1 MKVARTWASATKVD
15 RLMTRKMAS
24 KQRTPTNSREAV
36 EDQDTMTEKI
46 KAVITISLI
55 RKISKADQVLKATTT
70 RMMVVA
76 EGSIRTVAMVVIT
89 RAIKGIK
96 VASSKAEA
104 TTRTTTMKSVMLDS
118 KVDFSRKIHIIS
130 ETVATMVTLIR
141 TKIKDM
147 TTGSSITKEV
157 VTKSN
162 IEEVV
167 ATIKI
172 VIRIRTI
179 RKEAS
184 VKSTKDSNR
193 IKATRKLPTILEEIC
208 SKKSN
213 LKRISDKN
221 LFKCKISL
229 KLSSKNLK
237 EVLTLL
243 LQDSIISF
251 QNLL

>member
-36 EDQDTMTEKI
+36 EDHDTMTEKI

-55 RKISKADQVLKATTT
+55 RKISKADLVLKATTT
-70 RMMVVA
+70 RMTVVA

-89 RAIKGIK
+89 RAIKEIK

-221 LFKCKISL
+221 LLKCKISL
-229 KLSSKNLK
+229 KLLNKNLK

-243 LQDSIISF
+243 LQDSTISF